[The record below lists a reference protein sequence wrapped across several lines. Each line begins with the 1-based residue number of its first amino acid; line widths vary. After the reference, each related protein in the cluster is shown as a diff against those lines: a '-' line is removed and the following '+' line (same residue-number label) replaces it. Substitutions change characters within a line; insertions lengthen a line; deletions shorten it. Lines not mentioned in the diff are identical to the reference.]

1 MRDRKEI
8 GRFQAGAADQRA
20 IDVGDRHQ
28 FPRVRGFYRAA
39 IENTDPGPL
48 AVKSRSEEFPDKLM
62 NLLNIFGRRG
72 QAGADR
78 PNRLIGHHQIVG
90 PRAVR
95 QRDVELPAADVEGM
109 TGIALALGFADADD
123 RGEAGAPDRL
133 RLLPNQHVGLA
144 VVGAALGVAD
154 NDDARPGIRQHFG

>member
-1 MRDRKEI
+1 
-8 GRFQAGAADQRA
+8 
-20 IDVGDRHQ
+20 
-28 FPRVRGFYRAA
+28 
-39 IENTDPGPL
+39 
-48 AVKSRSEEFPDKLM
+48 
-62 NLLNIFGRRG
+62 
-72 QAGADR
+72 
-78 PNRLIGHHQIVG
+78 
-90 PRAVR
+90 AVR

-154 NDDARPGIRQHFG
+154 NDDARPGIRQHYGRNVAGMGAERLGVAILRADRDGF